1 MTERNQTT
9 GIDQAALLVALLVFS
24 WQIVQL
30 PGAWLPINSFIGL
43 VLLLLIGA
51 YSQPTSHRKLGQ
63 IWPSSHLARKIF
75 HGRRRQTHQAYREG
89 QEDQLGVAGPGRFTR
104 FTRSI
109 TTKLG
114 QIRLQIAAVAVGASI
129 AICLILAWPLQEAIV
144 HPIAALAH
152 LKTDGAD
159 LGVYT
164 TNVVFPV
171 ILVLAVPLSY
181 CNIKEK
187 VDGDSTTSSERDA
200 VSVGPSKSNSRARPP

>member
-129 AICLILAWPLQEAIV
+129 GHMPDTGLATTRSNRASYSSTGAFEDRRGRSGCVHNQRCLSSYS
-144 HPIAALAH
+144 
-152 LKTDGAD
+152 GA
-159 LGVYT
+159 
-164 TNVVFPV
+164 
-171 ILVLAVPLSY
+171 
-181 CNIKEK
+181 
-187 VDGDSTTSSERDA
+187 
-200 VSVGPSKSNSRARPP
+200 SRAFELL